1 MAASQTRT
9 NEFLL
14 ASTFRRSEAV
24 QKQHINNKKHTIM
37 INFTTC
43 ANVANSF
50 LKVLQGYTKGI
61 RLIALLTMLC
71 TIGVGQVW
79 AEETI
84 IYTLDGT
91 TTGGT
96 NSYAEASVITQNNV
110 SWSVVGNTTM
120 SPWRIGGK
128 GLTNTDRTI
137 ASTTSIASNISKV
150 VVSHGTA
157 SSVTVNSLKLIVAS
171 DASFSNVVST
181 VTGKFTASS
190 TTEFTCPNN
199 ADWTNMYYKFVYN
212 ITISGSSNKYLQFN
226 SATFYGEES
235 QTGGG
240 STPEPEP
247 DPEPGDADA
256 YKLITSTAELEAGA
270 KYVIG
275 NALSSSAVFMSNATN
290 TNNRKQTASITIT
303 DSQISATDEVLVLEL
318 GGTTGAWTF
327 LTTNYTSTNGYL
339 TSAATGSNN
348 YCKVVAT
355 AESCSYFTISFTNNA
370 AVITSTG
377 RTERNVLR
385 YNSSSSIFA
394 CYTSGQNPVYLYKL
408 VEAGTPEK
416 PAAPAFTVAGGSYY
430 GTQSIEITCA
440 TAGANIYYTLDGSVP
455 TSSSTPYTGAIS
467 ISETKTLKAI
477 AIKGENSS
485 SVTEATYTILAPL
498 ATMQEI
504 FDKATAVGGTATPVK
519 VTMNNWVVTGVKNSN
534 AYVTDGTKGFII
546 YTASHGFLAGDI
558 LSGTVSCKVQLYKG
572 SAELTELTSTTTGL
586 TVSKG
591 GEVTPIELDEEG
603 IATLAGINTGSVIK
617 INGTCSQGNI
627 ISDIRLYNTLYSFE
641 DLTVGAK
648 YDVTGVYLLFEST
661 KEILPRGAEDI
672 VKTQDLL
679 TATISIANISLEIEK
694 QATIEATITPDAAKN
709 TVTYTIKSGDE
720 YITLNGTTITA
731 KAVGEATITATIP
744 ESIGNY
750 SGTTKDFTVTVTPKN
765 IAVLPF
771 AFNSGKEDIEGTLG
785 MSQNGLGSDYG
796 SAPLLKF
803 DGTDDY
809 VIIHFDSEPG
819 MLSYDIKGN
828 SYSGGTFTVQ
838 ESADGSE
845 YTNIV
850 GYTEL
855 GSKETKTHTLAATS
869 RYVKFIY
876 TEKVSGNVALG
887 NITISKPDNR
897 AEADLAWD
905 PETVTLTVGAAFT
918 APTLSNP
925 NSVSG
930 ITYESSNTDVATVN
944 DAGVITLKE
953 SVTGTAIITATFA
966 GNEDYKP
973 AEVSCTI
980 TVNALTTY
988 TVTLNP
994 NYPAG
999 KTGTFKDKEENT
1011 VNGNLEISLPAN
1023 TESQT
1028 IASLYSSISLE
1039 GYIFEGWYEAADGD
1053 VHRVNTGDIS
1063 KDITFYAHWRV
1074 PYTVYF
1080 NAGTG
1085 TCTGSITETTAN
1097 GIQLPTATLEDCD
1110 DWTFLGWAE
1119 AAIASETKTAPASF
1133 LAGGSTYKPTDD
1145 ITLYA
1150 IYKRVES
1157 GGNGEGTAATLTF
1170 DNTSKRT
1177 TLTTEQ
1183 QVWEENGIT
1192 LTNNKASSTS
1202 NVADYS
1208 NPARFYAKSEIII
1221 SAPANI
1227 KQIVANCSKGAS
1239 DLVSS
1244 VGAEASN
1251 SNNAVTIIPTSSNT
1265 TYTIAQLSAQVQM
1278 SSITVTC
1285 GGLSTSYYYS
1295 NPVCQTCENILTI
1308 SKGTETNGTFTLDT
1322 SGDIETCETEVSVV
1336 VTPTPAAHYHIESV
1350 TATNPTTGGAPTV
1363 IDNDN
1368 GKYTITYAAN
1378 STGTSTINVT
1388 FAEDA
1393 KATINLY
1400 ELGVLTT
1407 ITSEY
1412 IGDLYTL
1419 PSTSSQSCGTKIL
1432 VGWSTVTFPET
1443 DTKPTENYV
1452 GIGSRITLAETQTYY
1467 AVFAQSSG
1475 GGGGSGDYERVTA
1488 ALDDWSGDYLIA
1500 YNNETFADGSIGGTD
1515 GIGKVGNKVDL
1526 SQSIN
1531 NNIIP
1536 ANTGDQYNVTLV
1548 AIDGGYVLQT
1558 KDGKYNYYTSG
1569 TSNGLSAT
1577 ESLETAKNY
1586 PIVIDFIS
1594 SEDIELHITKEG
1606 ERLNSVFSYNTL
1618 ETGYFRF
1625 YKNGGQQPVYLYKK
1639 SGTAATYTGY
1649 TTSCAVITG
1658 IEVEGQKTTFNQYD
1672 AFEFG
1677 GTVYAIDENSNRV
1690 DVTSSATFT
1699 GYDMKKAG
1707 TDTVTVTYL
1716 SFQTTYEITINDVDE
1731 WLLTWNVN
1739 GATNTG
1745 LAPTHVIKGNAI
1757 GTLPKP
1763 KGETPAGCEKK
1774 TFVGWTESNE
1784 VNADGSNIT
1793 YITSETVP
1801 SKNTTYYAVFAT
1813 PSGISGDGDYVKLTE
1828 TPADLSGEYLIV
1840 YEDGAVAFNGG
1851 LTTLDAASNTISVTI
1866 TDNTIEATNATNAAK
1881 FTIAKHGTAY
1891 LITSA
1896 SEYHIGQTS
1905 DANGLLSNKSTTY
1918 TNNISITDGNA
1929 DIIASGG
1936 AYLRYNKTSGDT
1948 RFRYYKS
1955 STYTGQQPIALYKK
1969 SGSSASYTDYTT
1981 GCHDV
1986 TITYYG
1992 FNGGYTTNCGG
2003 SDLNVITQRVNSAHT
2018 IPSCAD
2024 ITDPTTLGRTFLN
2037 MWKDQNGK
2045 VHQPGET
2052 FIVTEDITLY
2062 AQWKLE
2068 TTGDVELSADQEDLA
2083 TTDIVVTGG
2092 HTLTIPD
2099 NETITINSLTLK
2111 GGLLGTNS
2119 ESGYDMPSVVIP
2131 DNATLVRKN
2140 TTINF
2145 DIVVNADSWYPFA
2158 VPFAVKDNGN
2168 IDYLDPVLKAAS
2180 TYNTH
2185 FAIKTYDGANRAI
2198 VGTDQENNWDKVKQT
2213 AGLQPGKGYI
2223 ISALTYPDK
2232 DTATIRIPMSVS
2244 NDWLANG
2251 EQFQIDTITRNAV
2264 EVVAHKGAAATEHQR
2279 HAGWNFVANP
2289 YLSMFA
2295 GTNASNEGGS
2305 FINGEIIIN
2314 KGDYSYSTDE
2324 VPYVTIPTYNFEHYY
2339 QVELSEATL
2348 SPAYSFF
2355 VQVGTDGTMT
2365 FETAGRQQAPAS
2377 IAARNAEERPVKMD
2391 VDITLSDNHS
2401 SDQTGIIISDRYS
2414 DAYEIGR
2421 DLEKLFGS
2429 AYNLSVYTLM
2439 ADNTPL
2445 AFQALAIRSNMQV
2458 IPVGYRAP
2466 EQGEYTFRLNEAT
2479 SSIDL
2484 LNEQYEQLVL
2494 VDYQTGEL
2502 TNLLISDYTFY
2513 SERTQADNRFA
2524 IYAVPRQNAPTDLP
2538 NAIGQDKQA
2547 QKIIHNGHLYIL
2559 RDGNVYNGNGQIVK

>member
-1 MAASQTRT
+1 
-9 NEFLL
+9 
-14 ASTFRRSEAV
+14 
-24 QKQHINNKKHTIM
+24 M

-71 TIGVGQVW
+71 TIGVGQMW
-79 AEETI
+79 AETYEEYSGTI
-84 IYTLDGT
+84 TEGDYIIVYDGGAMKNTVTSSRLDYSTVTISNKSISNPDASIVWHIAPSGDYWTIYNASVSKYAASTGAKNKAQLLASGT
-91 TTGGT
+91 DDKSLWTVSGSSTYEFVNKANSAAAVNKNLRKNGTYGFACYATSTGG
-96 NSYAEASVITQNNV
+96 A
-110 SWSVVGNTTM
+110 
-120 SPWRIGGK
+120 
-128 GLTNTDRTI
+128 LTLYKK
-137 ASTTSIASNISKV
+137 ASTAVTKSLSSIA
-150 VVSHGTA
+150 VSGQKTEY
-157 SSVTVNSLKLIVAS
+157 TVGDSFEKPTVIATYS
-171 DASFSNVVST
+171 DASTADVTSSATCSGYDMSTAGNQT
-181 VTGKFTASS
+181 VTVSYTEGSTTKTTTYTITVSAAQGGGDDPGDTGDCTWQLVTDASTLKANDEVIITASGENNYALS
-190 TTEFTCPNN
+190 TNQKSSNREGTAITKSGNTLSEPS
-199 ADWTNMYYKFVYN
+199 ADVQVLTLEAGSSTGTWAFYTGNSGYLYAASSSGNQLKTKTTLDVN
-212 ITISGSSNKYLQFN
+212 GSWTISISNGVASIVATGSSN
-226 SATFYGEES
+226 
-235 QTGGG
+235 
-240 STPEPEP
+240 
-247 DPEPGDADA
+247 
-256 YKLITSTAELEAGA
+256 
-270 KYVIG
+270 
-275 NALSSSAVFMSNATN
+275 
-290 TNNRKQTASITIT
+290 
-303 DSQISATDEVLVLEL
+303 
-318 GGTTGAWTF
+318 
-327 LTTNYTSTNGYL
+327 
-339 TSAATGSNN
+339 
-348 YCKVVAT
+348 
-355 AESCSYFTISFTNNA
+355 
-370 AVITSTG
+370 
-377 RTERNVLR
+377 RNVMQ
-385 YNSSSSIFA
+385 YNPNNGSPIFA
-394 CYTSGQNPVYLYKL
+394 CYASATQTSLALYKKVCSGGSVEPTQLPTPTGLSASNVTHNAAILSWNAVANASSYAVNILDGENTLEEITTDQTSITIDNLNPGTDYLWGVTAIGDGTNYTNSEESETGEFTTQAAPLNTYTITYETNGGEGIASTSGTTLPDPLP
-408 VEAGTPEK
+408 TPTREHYTFLGWYTD
-416 PAAPAFTVAGGSYY
+416 AEFNT
-430 GTQSIEITCA
+430 EA
-440 TAGANIYYTLDGSVP
+440 TAGATINTNTILY
-455 TSSSTPYTGAIS
+455 A
-467 ISETKTLKAI
+467 KW
-477 AIKGENSS
+477 
-485 SVTEATYTILAPL
+485 EAT
-498 ATMQEI
+498 M
-504 FDKATAVGGTATPVK
+504 
-519 VTMNNWVVTGVKNSN
+519 
-534 AYVTDGTKGFII
+534 
-546 YTASHGFLAGDI
+546 
-558 LSGTVSCKVQLYKG
+558 
-572 SAELTELTSTTTGL
+572 
-586 TVSKG
+586 
-591 GEVTPIELDEEG
+591 
-603 IATLAGINTGSVIK
+603 
-617 INGTCSQGNI
+617 
-627 ISDIRLYNTLYSFE
+627 
-641 DLTVGAK
+641 
-648 YDVTGVYLLFEST
+648 
-661 KEILPRGAEDI
+661 
-672 VKTQDLL
+672 
-679 TATISIANISLEIEK
+679 
-694 QATIEATITPDAAKN
+694 
-709 TVTYTIKSGDE
+709 
-720 YITLNGTTITA
+720 
-731 KAVGEATITATIP
+731 
-744 ESIGNY
+744 
-750 SGTTKDFTVTVTPKN
+750 
-765 IAVLPF
+765 
-771 AFNSGKEDIEGTLG
+771 
-785 MSQNGLGSDYG
+785 
-796 SAPLLKF
+796 
-803 DGTDDY
+803 
-809 VIIHFDSEPG
+809 
-819 MLSYDIKGN
+819 
-828 SYSGGTFTVQ
+828 
-838 ESADGSE
+838 
-845 YTNIV
+845 
-850 GYTEL
+850 
-855 GSKETKTHTLAATS
+855 
-869 RYVKFIY
+869 
-876 TEKVSGNVALG
+876 
-887 NITISKPDNR
+887 
-897 AEADLAWD
+897 
-905 PETVTLTVGAAFT
+905 
-918 APTLSNP
+918 
-925 NSVSG
+925 
-930 ITYESSNTDVATVN
+930 
-944 DAGVITLKE
+944 
-953 SVTGTAIITATFA
+953 
-966 GNEDYKP
+966 
-973 AEVSCTI
+973 
-980 TVNALTTY
+980 Y

-994 NYPAG
+994 NYPTG
-999 KTGTFKDKEENT
+999 KTGTFIDNSET
-1011 VNGNLEISLPAN
+1011 PVVGNLEISLQSGTATQPI
-1023 TESQT
+1023 TKLYKS
-1028 IASLYSSISLE
+1028 IALE
-1039 GYIFEGWYEAADGD
+1039 GYIFEGWYEAAEGD
-1053 VHRVNTGDIS
+1053 AHRVNTGDIS
-1063 KDITFYAHWRV
+1063 KDITFYAHWKV
-1074 PYTVYF
+1074 PYTVTF
-1080 NAGTG
+1080 EAGTG
-1085 TCTGSITETTAN
+1085 HCDTESITETTAD
-1097 GIQLPTATLEDCD
+1097 GIKLPAATLEDCG
-1110 DWTFLGWAE
+1110 DWEFAGWAE
-1119 AAIASETKTAPASF
+1119 TAIASENTTAPASI
-1133 LAGGSTYKPTDD
+1133 LYGGSTYKPTTN
-1145 ITLYA
+1145 ITLHA
-1150 IYKRVES
+1150 IYKRVE
-1157 GGNGEGTAATLTF
+1157 GGGGESATLTF
-1170 DNTSKRT
+1170 DDTSKRT
-1177 TLTTEQ
+1177 TWTAEQ
-1183 QVWEENGIT
+1183 QVWTENDIT
-1192 LTNNKASSTS
+1192 LTNNKSNSTTP
-1202 NVADYS
+1202 VADYS
-1208 NPARFYAKSEIII
+1208 NPARFYANSEIII
-1221 SAPANI
+1221 AAPGNI
-1227 KQIVANCSKGAS
+1227 TQIVADCDESKYATA
-1239 DLVSS
+1239 LASS
-1244 VGAEASN
+1244 VGSEASAN
-1251 SNNAVTIIPTSSNT
+1251 GVNATITPSVSNN
-1265 TYTIAQLSAQVQM
+1265 TYTIASLTGQTRLN
-1278 SSITVTC
+1278 SITVTY
-1285 GGLSTSYYYS
+1285 GGNASTSYYHSTPY
-1295 NPVCQTCENILTI
+1295 CQTCENIITI
-1308 SKGTETNGTFTLDT
+1308 SKGAETNGTFTLDN
-1322 SGDIETCETEVSVV
+1322 SGEIETCETEVAII
-1336 VTPTPAAHYHIESV
+1336 VTPTPAEHYHIGTI
-1350 TATNPTTGGAPTV
+1350 TATTPDTGDAPT
-1363 IDNDN
+1363 ITDN
-1368 GKYTITYAAN
+1368 GDGTYTVTYVAN
-1378 STGTSTINVT
+1378 STGESTINVT
-1388 FAEDA
+1388 FEEDA

-1577 ESLETAKNY
+1577 EELETAKNY

-1658 IEVEGQKTTFNQYD
+1658 IEVDKPRTTFDQYD

-1851 LTTLDAASNTISVTI
+1851 LTTLDVASNTISVTI

-1992 FNGGYTTNCGG
+1992 FTGGYTTNCDG

-2018 IPSCAD
+2018 IPSCAN
-2024 ITDPTTLGRTFLN
+2024 ITDPTTLGRKFLN
-2037 MWKDQNGK
+2037 LWKDQNGK

-2062 AQWKLE
+2062 AQWALNTSE
-2068 TTGDVELSADQEDLA
+2068 NTTLPTDVEDLA

-2092 HTLTIPD
+2092 TTLTLQAD
-2099 NETITINSLTLK
+2099 TTTINSLTLK
-2111 GGLLGTNS
+2111 GGLLVEDDS
-2119 ESGYDMPSVVIP
+2119 VSGYAMPVVNIP
-2131 DNATLVRKN
+2131 TGATLVRKN
-2140 TTINF
+2140 TTINL
-2145 DIVVNADSWYPFA
+2145 DLVVNNDSWYPFA
-2158 VPFAVKDNGN
+2158 VPFEVENTAANVNYINPTLKEYANANKGYGKYYRILEYNGALRAEKGLNNDSNWVHVGRTDVK
-2168 IDYLDPVLKAAS
+2168 LM
-2180 TYNTH
+2180 
-2185 FAIKTYDGANRAI
+2185 
-2198 VGTDQENNWDKVKQT
+2198 
-2213 AGLQPGKGYI
+2213 PGKGYA
-2223 ISALTYPDK
+2223 ISAVPAAGD
-2232 DTATIRIPMSVS
+2232 DTVTIRITMNVD
-2244 NDWLANG
+2244 NAWLVNG
-2251 EQFQIDTITRNAV
+2251 EQESITVKGQTTTRDTVPVTAYT
-2264 EVVAHKGAAATEHQR
+2264 GAAATEHPR

-2289 YLSMFA
+2289 YLSNFA
-2295 GTNASNEGGS
+2295 GSEASNEDGS
-2305 FINGEIIIN
+2305 FITGELLID
-2314 KGDYSYSTDE
+2314 KGNYYYDRDDD
-2324 VPYVTIPTYNFEHYY
+2324 VPYVTIPTYNFAHYY
-2339 QVELSEATL
+2339 QVKLSEATL

-2355 VQVGTDGTMT
+2355 VQVGESGTMT
-2365 FETAGRQQAPAS
+2365 FGRQAAPAS

-2421 DLEKLFGS
+2421 DLEKMFGS
-2429 AYNLSVYTLM
+2429 AANLTVYTLM

-2445 AFQALAIRSNMQV
+2445 AYQALAIRSNMQV

>member
-1 MAASQTRT
+1 MK
-9 NEFLL
+9 N
-14 ASTFRRSEAV
+14 STFSA
-24 QKQHINNKKHTIM
+24 Q
-37 INFTTC
+37 
-43 ANVANSF
+43 VANN
-50 LKVLQGYTKGI
+50 LLTLLQGYSKTI
-61 RLIALLTMLC
+61 RLLLVMFLTLTVSANAWGEDFEEYSGTITEGDYLIVYDNGAMKNTVSSSRLQYTDVTVSNNKISNPDASLIWHIAPNGSYWTIYNANVNKYAAGTGAKNKAQLLDSGTDDKSLWAVSG
-71 TIGVGQVW
+71 TSTYEFVNKANKAAGVNSN
-79 AEETI
+79 
-84 IYTLDGT
+84 LRKNGT
-91 TTGGT
+91 YGFACYATSTGG
-96 NSYAEASVITQNNV
+96 A
-110 SWSVVGNTTM
+110 
-120 SPWRIGGK
+120 
-128 GLTNTDRTI
+128 LTLYK
-137 ASTTSIASNISKV
+137 KV
-150 VVSHGTA
+150 
-157 SSVTVNSLKLIVAS
+157 
-171 DASFSNVVST
+171 
-181 VTGKFTASS
+181 
-190 TTEFTCPNN
+190 
-199 ADWTNMYYKFVYN
+199 
-212 ITISGSSNKYLQFN
+212 
-226 SATFYGEES
+226 
-235 QTGGG
+235 
-240 STPEPEP
+240 
-247 DPEPGDADA
+247 
-256 YKLITSTAELEAGA
+256 
-270 KYVIG
+270 
-275 NALSSSAVFMSNATN
+275 
-290 TNNRKQTASITIT
+290 
-303 DSQISATDEVLVLEL
+303 
-318 GGTTGAWTF
+318 
-327 LTTNYTSTNGYL
+327 
-339 TSAATGSNN
+339 TSAAPSFTVTATSNDNN
-348 YCKVVAT
+348 Y
-355 AESCSYFTISFTNNA
+355 
-370 AVITSTG
+370 
-377 RTERNVLR
+377 
-385 YNSSSSIFA
+385 
-394 CYTSGQNPVYLYKL
+394 
-408 VEAGTPEK
+408 
-416 PAAPAFTVAGGSYY
+416 
-430 GTQSIEITCA
+430 
-440 TAGANIYYTLDGSVP
+440 
-455 TSSSTPYTGAIS
+455 
-467 ISETKTLKAI
+467 
-477 AIKGENSS
+477 
-485 SVTEATYTILAPL
+485 
-498 ATMQEI
+498 
-504 FDKATAVGGTATPVK
+504 
-519 VTMNNWVVTGVKNSN
+519 
-534 AYVTDGTKGFII
+534 
-546 YTASHGFLAGDI
+546 
-558 LSGTVSCKVQLYKG
+558 GTVS
-572 SAELTELTSTTTGL
+572 
-586 TVSKG
+586 VS
-591 GEVTPIELDEEG
+591 
-603 IATLAGINTGSVIK
+603 
-617 INGTCSQGNI
+617 
-627 ISDIRLYNTLYSFE
+627 
-641 DLTVGAK
+641 
-648 YDVTGVYLLFEST
+648 
-661 KEILPRGAEDI
+661 
-672 VKTQDLL
+672 
-679 TATISIANISLEIEK
+679 
-694 QATIEATITPDAAKN
+694 
-709 TVTYTIKSGDE
+709 
-720 YITLNGTTITA
+720 GTTITA
-731 KAVGEATITATIP
+731 SPKTGYAYANPAYTVTEGTATVTQNGNTFTVNPSTNCTVRINFAAKPKYTVTFNAGSGTSTTSLTETSAGAGVTLPTATICDGWEFAGWAEASVATETTTAP
-744 ESIGNY
+744 ATLLNAGDNYKPTANTTLYAVYQRTETTQGGGGTENVSRSYTFSQYTAGTQYAENEVHKLDDDVTLTTTACHFTSELRIYSSSTNNGYVVSNNLPGRIVSIGVNA
-750 SGTTKDFTVTVTPKN
+750 GNKVDELLV
-765 IAVLPF
+765 
-771 AFNSGKEDIEGTLG
+771 
-785 MSQNGLGSDYG
+785 YG
-796 SAPLLKF
+796 S
-803 DGTDDY
+803 T
-809 VIIHFDSEPG
+809 
-819 MLSYDIKGN
+819 
-828 SYSGGTFTVQ
+828 
-838 ESADGSE
+838 DGSE
-845 YTNIV
+845 WTQVGSISVTSTSYKDYTLDFGETN
-850 GYTEL
+850 YTYFKL
-855 GSKETKTHTLAATS
+855 DVKGSNQVRLKS
-869 RYVKFIY
+869 
-876 TEKVSGNVALG
+876 
-887 NITISKPDNR
+887 ITIT
-897 AEADLAWD
+897 W
-905 PETVTLTVGAAFT
+905 
-918 APTLSNP
+918 
-925 NSVSG
+925 
-930 ITYESSNTDVATVN
+930 ESTS
-944 DAGVITLKE
+944 AG
-953 SVTGTAIITATFA
+953 G
-966 GNEDYKP
+966 
-973 AEVSCTI
+973 TI
-980 TVNALTTY
+980 TTTY
-988 TVTLNP
+988 YHSTPDCGGSTPDPDPTYYTITLNP

-999 KTGTFKDKEENT
+999 KKGTFIDT
-1011 VNGNLEISLPAN
+1011 VGNAVDGDLKISWLGETKTTP
-1023 TESQT
+1023 
-1028 IASLYSSISLE
+1028 IAKLYSSISLD
-1039 GYIFEGWYEAADGD
+1039 GYIFEGWYEITAEGEKN
-1053 VHRVNTGDIS
+1053 REKTGTITRDT
-1063 KDITFYAHWRV
+1063 TFYARWKV
-1074 PYTVYF
+1074 PYTVTF
-1080 NAGTG
+1080 DAGTG
-1085 TCTGSITETTAN
+1085 SCDKESITETTAN
-1097 GIQLPTATLEDCD
+1097 GITLPTATLENCN

-1119 AAIASETKTAPASF
+1119 TAIESETTTAPASF
-1133 LAGGSTYKPTDD
+1133 LARGSTYKPTAD

-1150 IYKRVES
+1150 IYKRVE
-1157 GGNGEGTAATLTF
+1157 GGGAGEGTEATLSF
-1170 DNTSKRT
+1170 ADKAQRT
-1177 TLTTEQ
+1177 YQ
-1183 QVWEENGIT
+1183 DGDKQVWEQNDIT
-1192 LTNNKASSTS
+1192 LTNNKAEST
-1202 NVADYS
+1202 NAVGDYA
-1208 NPARFYAKSEIII
+1208 NPARFYKSSEIII
-1221 SAPANI
+1221 SAPGAI
-1227 KQIVANCSKGAS
+1227 TKIVATTSGGDYTTALVNSVEGGGATS
-1239 DLVSS
+1239 D
-1244 VGAEASN
+1244 GN
-1251 SNNAVTIIPTSSNT
+1251 TVTITPTASSNT
-1265 TYTIAQLSAQVQM
+1265 YTIQLTGGQVRL
-1278 SSITVTC
+1278 SSITVTYG
-1285 GGLSTSYYYS
+1285 GGLSTSYYHS
-1295 NPVCQTCENILTI
+1295 NPYCQRCENILTI
-1308 SKGTETNGTFTLDT
+1308 SKGAETNGTFTLDN
-1322 SGDIETCETEVSVV
+1322 SGEIETCETEVAVI
-1336 VTPTPAAHYHIESV
+1336 VTPTPAAHYHIGGV
-1350 TATNPTTGGAPTV
+1350 TATTPTTGGAPTV
-1363 IDNDN
+1363 TDN
-1368 GKYTITYAAN
+1368 GNGTYTVTYVAN
-1378 STGTSTINVT
+1378 STGESTINVT
-1388 FAEDA
+1388 FEEDA

-1475 GGGGSGDYERVTA
+1475 GGGGSGNYERVTA

-1577 ESLETAKNY
+1577 EELETAKNY

-1658 IEVEGQKTTFNQYD
+1658 IEVDNPKTDFKQYD
-1672 AFEFG
+1672 EFVFG
-1677 GTVYAIDENSNRV
+1677 GTVYAVDENDNRI
-1690 DVTSSATFT
+1690 DVTTSATFS

-1763 KGETPAGCEKK
+1763 KGETLAGCEKK

-1992 FNGGYTTNCGG
+1992 FTSGYTTNCDG
-2003 SDLNVITQRVNSAHT
+2003 SDLNVITTRVNSAHT

-2024 ITDPTTLGRTFLN
+2024 ITDPTTLGRKFLN
-2037 MWKDQNGK
+2037 LWKDQNGK

-2052 FIVTEDITLY
+2052 FIVTQDTTLY

-2068 TTGDVELSADQEDLA
+2068 TTGDIELPADKEDLA

-2092 HTLTIPD
+2092 KTLTIPEG
-2099 NETITINSLTLK
+2099 ETITINSLTLK
-2111 GGLLGTNS
+2111 GGLIGDGK
-2119 ESGYDMPSVVIP
+2119 SGNYAMPSVWVP
-2131 DNATLVRKN
+2131 KGATLVRKN
-2140 TTINF
+2140 TTINL
-2145 DIVVNADSWYPFA
+2145 DLVVNSKSWYPFA
-2158 VPFAVKDNGN
+2158 VPFAATINANVE
-2168 IDYLDPVLKAAS
+2168 YLDPTLAAAS
-2180 TYNTH
+2180 EYGTH
-2185 FAIKTYDGANRAI
+2185 FAIKTYDGARRAKEG
-2198 VGTDQENNWDKVKQT
+2198 VDQTNNWVQLKRNEK
-2213 AGLQPGKGYI
+2213 LQPGVGYI
-2223 ISALTYPDK
+2223 ISALTYPSK

-2264 EVVAHKGAAATEHQR
+2264 EVVAHKGTAATEHQR

-2289 YLSMFA
+2289 YLSNFA
-2295 GTNASNEGGS
+2295 GSEASNEDGS
-2305 FINGEIIIN
+2305 FITGELLIN
-2314 KGDYSYSTDE
+2314 KGDYYYDRDDD
-2324 VPYVTIPTYNFEHYY
+2324 VPYVTIPAYDFSYY
-2339 QVELSEATL
+2339 TAHKLSDIKL

-2355 VQVGTDGTMT
+2355 VQVGDSGTMT
-2365 FETAGRQQAPAS
+2365 FKTAGRQAAPAS
-2377 IAARNAEERPVKMD
+2377 LAARSAEERPVKMD

-2401 SDQTGIIISDRYS
+2401 SDQTGIIICDRYS
-2414 DAYEIGR
+2414 EAYEIGR

-2466 EQGEYTFRLNEAT
+2466 EQGEYTFALNTNT